1 MAGRKTPDHAAQEAV
16 ASAHCAYR
24 LDRQYWR
31 PPDLLAGGQQGAL
44 IAERQRHDFSV
55 ALLDD
60 ATADLR
66 RPFFNIE
73 VRADQAT
80 QLIQIRL
87 NERRLRLKLL
97 SMAGRR
103 YRGQTLRSDL

>member
-24 LDRQYWR
+24 LDRQYWG
-31 PPDLLAGGQQGAL
+31 PPDPLAGGHQGAL
-44 IAERQRHDFSV
+44 ITERQRPDLSVGLLHGGHEGAWTPERQRHDFSV
-55 ALLDD
+55 PLLDD
-60 ATADLR
+60 ATAKLR

-80 QLIQIRL
+80 QLI
-87 NERRLRLKLL
+87 
-97 SMAGRR
+97 
-103 YRGQTLRSDL
+103 